1 MSFRFV
7 VEEGKVAEFAKA
19 VRDDNPAHRDRAA
32 AEEQGFAGIPAPLT
46 FVAASAHWRRG
57 PNPLAEQNLDL
68 TRTLHGESEWEY
80 ARPLLAGEELTVH
93 QELAGIE
100 EKQCRRGGT
109 LRIYT
114 LANRYEA
121 ASGQPVVT
129 ERWRLIA
136 TATTVEA

>member
-1 MSFRFV
+1 MSFRFM

-19 VRDDNPAHRDRAA
+19 VRDDNPAHRDLAA

-100 EKQCRRGGT
+100 EKQGRRGGT

-114 LANRYEA
+114 LENRYDD
-121 ASGQPVVT
+121 ASGQTVVT
-129 ERWRLIA
+129 ERWRLIE
-136 TATTVEA
+136 TAKTVEA

>member
-46 FVAASAHWRRG
+46 FVAASAHWRSG

-68 TRTLHGESEWEY
+68 TRTLHGESAWEY
-80 ARPLLAGEELTVH
+80 ARPLPPGAELTVH
-93 QELAGIE
+93 TALTAAD
-100 EKQCRRGGT
+100 RRVGNGRDSK
-109 LRIYT
+109 LRS
-114 LANRYEA
+114 R
-121 ASGQPVVT
+121 G
-129 ERWRLIA
+129 
-136 TATTVEA
+136 